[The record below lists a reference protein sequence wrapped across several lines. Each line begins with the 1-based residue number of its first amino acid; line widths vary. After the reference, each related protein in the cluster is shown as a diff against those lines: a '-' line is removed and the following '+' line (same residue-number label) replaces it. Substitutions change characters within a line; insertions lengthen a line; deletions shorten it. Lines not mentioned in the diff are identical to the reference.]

1 MEKNDTETIEK
12 RKIKLNLIKS
22 SNIDIGKLCNKY
34 KISRSNLYRLASR
47 DIKYDL
53 ILKDIYKNNLKI
65 NKDIE
70 EIVFGNGK
78 KENTL

>member
-1 MEKNDTETIEK
+1 MEKNNTETIEK

-22 SNIDIGKLCNKY
+22 SSIDIGKLCNKY
-34 KISRSNLYRLASR
+34 KISRSNLYRFASR
-47 DIKYDL
+47 DVKYDL